1 MKSIRLAMLAA
12 LAAPNQGWV
21 KSLEAEAEK
30 SAKAERRD
38 EQTRR
43 SEETRR
49 YINGVDSST

>member
-49 YINGVDSST
+49 YITGVDSST